1 MALWQEIK
9 GNKTEKDDVAGG
21 QELYTGEWNRNVEDS
36 ISFSEMWQEKSL
48 GLLMCCLA
56 RHGLSAATG
65 VGSFDVTL
73 NIGSRGGWD
82 KVSSA
87 QGVGARKSRLPPQYI
102 CNCFPFVFNL
112 SYFQGFLFFLSPM
125 SCNRNGVEC
134 VKPGVGF
141 SKRETSS
148 LSSVIVQCSIDS
160 SEDSW
165 NHQETNFLVFFHV
178 SLKQVLTGWYPIC
191 EAI

>member
-21 QELYTGEWNRNVEDS
+21 QELYTGEWNRNVGDS

-73 NIGSRGGWD
+73 NIGSRGGC
-82 KVSSA
+82 
-87 QGVGARKSRLPPQYI
+87 GTRSR
-102 CNCFPFVFNL
+102 
-112 SYFQGFLFFLSPM
+112 G
-125 SCNRNGVEC
+125 
-134 VKPGVGF
+134 
-141 SKRETSS
+141 
-148 LSSVIVQCSIDS
+148 
-160 SEDSW
+160 
-165 NHQETNFLVFFHV
+165 
-178 SLKQVLTGWYPIC
+178 TGGGGQKI
-191 EAI
+191 